1 MTNEIFARRRQ
12 KVVDTLKDQSALFLF
27 SGDVKQR
34 SLDGDYPFCVN
45 RNFFYLTGL
54 DEPGY
59 VLQVS
64 KLAGQVTQTLY
75 LPRPDPYQ
83 ELYFGRMPTAEEMVE
98 STGLDRA
105 VYLDK
110 MEWELNRLF
119 ARNYFEHLYMDFHKR
134 ELNTVAYPE
143 NDLAA
148 RIMQAHPYLQPH
160 NIARTIDNLRRFKDE
175 VEIAQIKEAIR
186 ITGLGI
192 ESILRHMG
200 PGINERQLQAYFE
213 FELKYHGAMGN
224 AFDPIIAA
232 GANTVNLHYGRN
244 NQDLKDGDLLLLDLG
259 GEVGYYSADI
269 SRTFP
274 VNGVFDSRQRY
285 YYEAVLAANQAVI
298 DALRP
303 GLPVDDTLE
312 IARDTLFA
320 YCVQDGLTKERKDME
335 KLLPHGVSHYLGL
348 DTHDVGDRGLLEPGM
363 VVTVEPGI
371 YLRDSGLGIRIED
384 DVLITETGHELLS
397 PQILKT
403 PGSIEDFIKQHKER
417 MKLQ

>member
-134 ELNTVAYPE
+134 ELNTVA
-143 NDLAA
+143 
-148 RIMQAHPYLQPH
+148 
-160 NIARTIDNLRRFKDE
+160 
-175 VEIAQIKEAIR
+175 
-186 ITGLGI
+186 
-192 ESILRHMG
+192 
-200 PGINERQLQAYFE
+200 
-213 FELKYHGAMGN
+213 
-224 AFDPIIAA
+224 
-232 GANTVNLHYGRN
+232 
-244 NQDLKDGDLLLLDLG
+244 
-259 GEVGYYSADI
+259 
-269 SRTFP
+269 
-274 VNGVFDSRQRY
+274 
-285 YYEAVLAANQAVI
+285 
-298 DALRP
+298 
-303 GLPVDDTLE
+303 
-312 IARDTLFA
+312 
-320 YCVQDGLTKERKDME
+320 
-335 KLLPHGVSHYLGL
+335 
-348 DTHDVGDRGLLEPGM
+348 
-363 VVTVEPGI
+363 
-371 YLRDSGLGIRIED
+371 
-384 DVLITETGHELLS
+384 
-397 PQILKT
+397 
-403 PGSIEDFIKQHKER
+403 
-417 MKLQ
+417 